1 MFGRQTNKN
10 RRLNAKEFAEELEE
24 SRIWGH
30 KPRTYIRDRPFY
42 TDIIPEPLVNQPLVN
57 FQLNFTF

>member
-1 MFGRQTNKN
+1 MFGQTVKKN
-10 RRLNAKEFAEELEE
+10 RRMNAKEFAEELQE

-30 KPRTYIRDRPFY
+30 KPRTFIQDKPFY
-42 TDIIPEPLVNQPLVN
+42 TDIIPEPLVN